1 MDTKQSDAVARYR
14 EYAWFQ
20 FSMDGE
26 GLGLREA
33 RECLNEAQA
42 LSQEVRELDEIVIEA
57 TQVNDYINPGL
68 LEDDPRQ
75 PLAHW
80 WWHLGKLR
88 NRTYPAS
95 LLPEHLRAV
104 YLDATDQAA

>member
-1 MDTKQSDAVARYR
+1 MDFKGLDPLMRYQ
-14 EYAWFQ
+14 EYAEYQ
-20 FSMDGE
+20 FAADGE

-33 RECLNEAQA
+33 RERVNELPA

-75 PLAHW
+75 PLTHW

>member
-1 MDTKQSDAVARYR
+1 MDAKRSDPVARYR

-26 GLGLREA
+26 GLGLRAA
-33 RECLNEAQA
+33 RERVNELPA

-68 LEDDPRQ
+68 LEDDASQ
-75 PLAHW
+75 PLEHW

-88 NRTYPAS
+88 VGSYPAR
-95 LLPEHLRAV
+95 LLPDHLREI
-104 YLDATDQAA
+104 YETTTGMAA